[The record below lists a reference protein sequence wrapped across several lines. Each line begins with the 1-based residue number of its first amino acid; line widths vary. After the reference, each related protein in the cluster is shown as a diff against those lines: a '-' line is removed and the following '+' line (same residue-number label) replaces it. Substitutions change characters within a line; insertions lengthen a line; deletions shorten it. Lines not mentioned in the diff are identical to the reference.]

1 MSERRLDPTT
11 GEWVTVAS
19 DRQDRTYQ
27 PDPAQCPLCPRRPG
41 RPVTEIPRADF
52 EIAVFANRFS
62 SLRLDP
68 PPPAVGGSSLLRVE
82 PSFGHCEV
90 VVYSADHNATLA
102 TVGRRRIHLLVDVWA
117 QRTAELGG
125 MAGIAYVMPFENK
138 GEAVGV
144 TLSHPH
150 GQIYAYPEV
159 RPGPSVTPPGVDT
172 PRWRRRRTTALEHP
186 GPQAAR

>member
-159 RPGPSVTPPGVDT
+159 PPRPQRDPTRGRHPSVETEAHDGVEHLG
-172 PRWRRRRTTALEHP
+172 PR
-186 GPQAAR
+186 AAR